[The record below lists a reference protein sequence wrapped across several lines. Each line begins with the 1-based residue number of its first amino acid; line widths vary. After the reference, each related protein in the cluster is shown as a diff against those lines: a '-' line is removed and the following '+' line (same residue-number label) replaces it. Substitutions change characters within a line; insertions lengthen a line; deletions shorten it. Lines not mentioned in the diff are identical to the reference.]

1 LPSPAS
7 RVFERRTRA
16 ALVGISVAFAPG
28 AALGT
33 QSELFGAGPR
43 STALAGAGTSLALDA
58 ESALLNPAML
68 APAVKELSFGL
79 RASRFSL
86 ELEQDGVSEPFS
98 VESAKGFFV
107 GATTPLSD
115 GEFESAFGLFA
126 GAAPDFIVRAHL
138 PFAEEP
144 NFPLLV
150 GRANAFDFAAG
161 LGLRHDI
168 FSLGLG
174 LRVLAALSGE
184 VGVEQ
189 RDGAPVQ
196 VVHNELL
203 PAAAPVF
210 GAAVEP
216 GADFR
221 VGASLRTAL
230 RANFDVTLATSGL
243 GVALAPMH
251 IRGVAHYEP
260 LRIDAEVSRRFER
273 TTLLVALG
281 YERWSDFPGSLGSTL
296 QCPDEVP
303 ECGSSAPPPPNAN
316 DIVIPR
322 LGASHEFS
330 IAKASA
336 TVRGGYAFVPAALPE
351 QRGASNTLDSARHG
365 LALGYSLSLPP
376 DGLPLHLDLAFRLD
390 LLAPRTHEKR
400 DGSELGTSGHVE
412 TFVFGTR
419 LDL

>member
-1 LPSPAS
+1 
-7 RVFERRTRA
+7 
-16 ALVGISVAFAPG
+16 
-28 AALGT
+28 
-33 QSELFGAGPR
+33 
-43 STALAGAGTSLALDA
+43 
-58 ESALLNPAML
+58 
-68 APAVKELSFGL
+68 
-79 RASRFSL
+79 L
-86 ELEQDGVSEPFS
+86 EPLS
-98 VESAKGFFV
+98 VESSKGFFLGV
-107 GATTPLSD
+107 TTPLSD
-115 GEFESAFGLFA
+115 GKFESAFGLFA

-144 NFPLLV
+144 DFPLLV

-196 VVHNELL
+196 VIHNELV

-210 GAAVEP
+210 GLAVDP
-216 GADFR
+216 GNDFR
-221 VGASLRTAL
+221 IGASLRTPL

-243 GVALAPMH
+243 AGLQLAPMH

-260 LRIDAEVSRRFER
+260 LRIDAEVSRPFGK

-281 YERWSDFPGSLGSTL
+281 YERWSDFPGSLGPTVE
-296 QCPDEVP
+296 CPDGEP
-303 ECGSSAPPPPNAN
+303 ECGTTAPPLPNAN

-322 LGASHEFS
+322 LGVSHEFS
-330 IAKASA
+330 IAKATA
-336 TVRGGYAFVPAALPE
+336 TLRGGYAFVPAAIPE
-351 QRGASNTLDSARHG
+351 QRGASNYLDSARHG
-365 LALGYSLSLPP
+365 FALGYSLSLPP
-376 DGLPLHLDLAFRLD
+376 DGVPLHLDLAFRLD
-390 LLAPRTHEKR
+390 LLAPRTHEKP

-412 TFVFGTR
+412 TFVLGTR